1 MVEYVICRKLTE
13 NSTILYK
20 FVSEIKSGIMRKFL
34 IVTLLLLP
42 LCIMGREVR
51 SLDAG
56 WQFLLSDASIDEI
69 FQIDGWRN
77 VDVPHDWSI
86 EGEFDRSNPTGQG
99 GAYLP
104 AGIGWYRKKIKTD
117 IKADERLFLEFDG
130 VMACSS
136 VYINGKLAGY
146 RPNGYV
152 GFSYDITD
160 FVKPGTDAVVAVR
173 VDNSVQPAS
182 RWYTGSGINRHVR
195 QVRKDA
201 CHIPMDGVFASFDD
215 GKLNV
220 KATVSNRSDKSRKVK
235 LQFVL
240 KDADGKVVTRGNGAE
255 VQIAPGEQVELASSV
270 ALKSP
275 HLWSLDDPY
284 LYTLEVSLSD
294 GRKEIDSETVTTGL
308 RTICFDNEK
317 GFFLNG
323 QNIKMY
329 GVCLHSD
336 AGALGTVVPASVWE
350 YRLQQLRKLGVNAI
364 RMAHN
369 PADPTLYD
377 LCDRMGFL
385 VMAESF
391 DTWNT
396 PKNHA
401 EKGYN
406 FYFDEWWEQDTRA
419 MVEQS
424 RNHPSVVIYSV
435 GNEIRD
441 NLNVPDGFEKYRKQQ
456 DLVHSIDNTRPVT
469 MALFR
474 PNSSGVYRNGFAEMM
489 DVVGQNY
496 RVDELKAYHDAHPEK
511 AIIGTEN
518 THDVQSWLMLRDDP
532 SLCGQFLWAGIDYL
546 GEAAW
551 PQVMWSTSLL
561 DVTGGVK
568 PAGMQRASWWTAE
581 PMVAFARHADNNGAG
596 ALVSDWTPADMDTY
610 DQAVIEV
617 YSNCQEVDLWI
628 NGEPQGRRPMPD
640 NARPALYNVNFTPG
654 VINVRGYND
663 GIEAAKCYSVTVGDP
678 KNIVIEKIG
687 GRAGTG
693 FDDVEI
699 LSVFIADAEGNV
711 CPNNDCRIELKV
723 DGADLIAVD
732 NADVL
737 AHETTHKSAV
747 FNTYQGRMIAYIRR
761 TSDSGRVT
769 VTATDCSSAAA
780 LKGSVVF

>member
-1 MVEYVICRKLTE
+1 MHIWL
-13 NSTILYK
+13 
-20 FVSEIKSGIMRKFL
+20 
-34 IVTLLLLP
+34 
-42 LCIMGREVR
+42 
-51 SLDAG
+51 
-56 WQFLLSDASIDEI
+56 Q
-69 FQIDGWRN
+69 
-77 VDVPHDWSI
+77 
-86 EGEFDRSNPTGQG
+86 
-99 GAYLP
+99 
-104 AGIGWYRKKIKTD
+104 
-117 IKADERLFLEFDG
+117 LEFDG

-136 VYINGKLAGY
+136 VYVDGKLAGY

-152 GFSYDITD
+152 GFTYDITGL
-160 FVKPGTDAVVAVR
+160 VTPGKDAVVAVK

-195 QVRKDA
+195 LVKKNA
-201 CHIPMDGVFASFDD
+201 CHIPSHGVFILYQD
-215 GKLNV
+215 GKVNI
-220 KATVSNRSDKSRKVK
+220 KAAVSNASDKARSIK
-235 LQFVL
+235 LQYNL
-240 KDADGKVVTRGNGAE
+240 KDAKGKVVAKGTGSDTQIGA
-255 VQIAPGEQVELASSV
+255 GEQAELTGTIQV
-270 ALKSP
+270 NDP
-275 HLWSLDDPY
+275 QLWSPDNPY
-284 LYTLEVSLSD
+284 LYTVDVEVME
-294 GRKEIDSETVTTGL
+294 GRKQLDTETVTTGL
-308 RTICFDNEK
+308 RTIRFDNEK

-323 QNIKMY
+323 QNMKMY

-336 AGALGTVVPASVWE
+336 AGALGTAVPASVWE
-350 YRLQQLRKLGVNAI
+350 YRLQQLRKLGVNAV

-369 PADPTLYD
+369 PADPTLMD

-406 FYFDEWWEQDTRA
+406 LYFDEWWEADTRA
-419 MVEQS
+419 MVEQA
-424 RNHPSVVIYSV
+424 RNHPCVVIYSV

-441 NLNVPDGFEKYRKQQ
+441 NLNNEQGFDKYRKQQ
-456 DLVHSIDNTRPVT
+456 DLVHTIDPTRPVT

-496 RVDELKAYHDAHPEK
+496 RVDELKAYHEAHPEK

-532 SLCGQFLWAGIDYL
+532 SLSGQFLWAGIDYL

-568 PAGMQRASWWTAE
+568 PAGLQRGSWWMQE

-596 ALVSDWTPADMDTY
+596 ALVSDWTPADLDTY

-617 YSNCQEVDLWI
+617 YSNCQEVELFV
-628 NGEPQGRRPMPD
+628 NGESQGRKTMSD
-640 NARPALYNVNFTPG
+640 NARPTLYNVNFNPG
-654 VINVRGYND
+654 TIEVVGYNN
-663 GIEAAKCYSVTVGDP
+663 GTEASRCSSRTASELD
-678 KNIVIEKIG
+678 NIFIEKVG

-699 LSVFIADAEGNV
+699 LSVQIVDKDGII
-711 CPNNDCRIELKV
+711 CPNNDCKIELKV
-723 DGADLIAVD
+723 EGAELIAID

-737 AHETTHKSAV
+737 AHETCHKSAV
-747 FNTYQGRMIAYIRR
+747 FNTYQGSMTAYIRR
-761 TSDSGRVT
+761 TSTTGKVT

-780 LKGSVVF
+780 LKGTATF

>member
-1 MVEYVICRKLTE
+1 MRKL
-13 NSTILYK
+13 
-20 FVSEIKSGIMRKFL
+20 L

-42 LCIMGREVR
+42 LCIKGREVR

-56 WQFLLSDASIDEI
+56 WQFVLSDASIDEI
-69 FQIDGWRN
+69 SQIEGWRI

-104 AGIGWYRKKIKTD
+104 AGIGWYRKTIKTD

-130 VMACSS
+130 VMSCSS
-136 VYINGKLAGY
+136 VYVNGKLAGY

-160 FVKPGTDAVVAVR
+160 LVRPGTDAVVAVK

-182 RWYTGSGINRHVR
+182 RWYAGSGINRHVR
-195 QVRKDA
+195 LVHKNA

-215 GKLNV
+215 GKLSVN
-220 KATVSNRSDKSRKVK
+220 ATVSNTSGDSRKVK

-240 KDADGKVVTRGNGAE
+240 KDADGKVVVRGNGSD
-255 VQIAPGEQVELASSV
+255 VKIAPGEQTELTSNV
-270 ALKSP
+270 ALKLP
-275 HLWSLDDPY
+275 HLWSIDDPY
-284 LYTLEVSLSD
+284 LYTLGVSIID
-294 GRKEIDSETVTTGL
+294 GKKELDTESLTIGL
-308 RTICFDNEK
+308 RTIRFDNKE
-317 GFFLNG
+317 GFFLNDK
-323 QNIKMY
+323 NLKMF

-336 AGALGTVVPASVWE
+336 AGALGTAVPASVWE
-350 YRLQQLRKLGVNAI
+350 YRLSQLKKLGVNAI

-377 LCDRMGFL
+377 LCDRMGLL

-406 FYFDEWWEQDTRA
+406 LYFDEWWERDTRS
-419 MVEQS
+419 MVYVT

-441 NLNVPDGFEKYRKQQ
+441 NLNTPEGFEKYRKQQ
-456 DLVHSIDNTRPVT
+456 DLVHSIDPTRPVT

-474 PNSSGVYRNGFAEMM
+474 PNSSGVYKNGFAEMM

-496 RVDELKAYHDAHPEK
+496 RVDELKAYHEAHPEK

-518 THDVQSWLMLRDDP
+518 THDIQSWLMLRDDP

-561 DVTGGVK
+561 DVTGAVK
-568 PAGMQRASWWTAE
+568 PTGLQRASWWSNE

-596 ALVSDWTPADMDTY
+596 PLVSDWTPADMDTY

-617 YSNCQEVDLWI
+617 YSNCQEVELLI
-628 NGEPQGRRPMPD
+628 NGESQGRKAMDD
-640 NARPALYNVNFTPG
+640 NARPALFNVNFNPG
-654 VINVRGYND
+654 SIEVVGYND
-663 GIEAAKCYSVTVGDP
+663 DTEAARYKTTTTAEPDCIS
-678 KNIVIEKIG
+678 IEKAG

-699 LSVFIADAEGNV
+699 LSITVVDRDGNV
-711 CPNNDCRIELKV
+711 CPNNDCKIELNV
-723 DGADLIAVD
+723 EGAELIAVD

-737 AHETTHKSAV
+737 AHESSHKSAV
-747 FNTYQGRMIAYIRR
+747 FSTYQGRMVAYIRR
-761 TSDSGRVT
+761 ITDKGTVK

-780 LKGSVVF
+780 LKGSVEF

>member
-1 MVEYVICRKLTE
+1 
-13 NSTILYK
+13 
-20 FVSEIKSGIMRKFL
+20 MRKYIFL
-34 IVTLLLLP
+34 LSILISYAVVA
-42 LCIMGREVR
+42 RESR
-51 SLDAG
+51 SLDNG
-56 WQFLLSDASIDEI
+56 WEFVLSDATID
-69 FQIDGWRN
+69 QLAGVDGWRT

-86 EGEFDRSNPTGQG
+86 EGEFDRSNPSGQG

-104 AGIGWYRKKIKTD
+104 AGIGWYRKSIRAD
-117 IKADERLFLEFDG
+117 FGVDERLYLEFDG

-136 VYINGKLAGY
+136 VFVNGKLAGY

-152 GFSYDITD
+152 GFTYDITD
-160 FVKPGTDAVVAVR
+160 LVTPGKDAVIAVK

-195 QVRKDA
+195 LVSKNT
-201 CHIPMDGVFASFDD
+201 CHIPMNGAFVSFND
-215 GKLNV
+215 GKIDI
-220 KATVSNRSDKSRKVK
+220 KTTVANMAKTGTKVS
-235 LQFVL
+235 LQYIL
-240 KDADGKVVTRGNGAE
+240 KDADGKTAARGNSPASQIEAGSQTE
-255 VQIAPGEQVELASSV
+255 VSGSIDI
-270 ALKSP
+270 KNP
-275 HLWSLDDPY
+275 HLWSIDDPY
-284 LYTLEVSLSD
+284 LYTLEVSVME
-294 GRKEIDSETVTTGL
+294 GRKQLDTETVTTGL
-308 RTICFDNEK
+308 RTIRFDNEK

-323 QNIKMY
+323 QNMKMY

-336 AGALGTVVPASVWE
+336 AGALGTAVPASVWE
-350 YRLQQLRKLGVNAI
+350 YRLQQLRKLGVNAV

-369 PADPTLYD
+369 PADPTLME

-406 FYFDEWWEQDTRA
+406 LYFDEWWEADTRA
-419 MVEQS
+419 MVEQA

-441 NLNVPDGFEKYRKQQ
+441 NLNNEQGFDKYRKQQ
-456 DLVHSIDNTRPVT
+456 DLVHSLDNTRPVT

-474 PNSSGVYRNGFAEMM
+474 PNSSGVYKNGFAEMM

-532 SLCGQFLWAGIDYL
+532 SLSGQFLWAGIDYL

-568 PAGMQRASWWTAE
+568 PAGLQRASWWLSY
-581 PMVAFARHADNNGAG
+581 PFVAFARHADNNGAG
-596 ALVSDWTPADMDTY
+596 PLVTDWTPADMDTY

-617 YSNCQEVDLWI
+617 YSNCQEVELLLD
-628 NGEPQGRRPMPD
+628 GESLGRQSMPD
-640 NARPALYNVNFTPG
+640 NARPALFTVNYNPG
-654 VINVRGYND
+654 KLEIVGYND
-663 GIEAAKCYSVTVGDP
+663 GVEAARCSARTAGEPARLLITRDGGSTV
-678 KNIVIEKIG
+678 
-687 GRAGTG
+687 AGS
-693 FDDVEI
+693 DSVEI
-699 LSVFIADAEGNV
+699 LSIQIVDKDFVV
-711 CPNNDCRIELKV
+711 CPNSDRKLRLSITGAEL
-723 DGADLIAVD
+723 LAVD

-737 AHETTHKSAV
+737 VHDTTHKSME
-747 FNTYQGRMIAYIRR
+747 FSTYQGRMVMYIHR
-761 TSDSGRVT
+761 TPDQAKVSVT
-769 VTATDCSSAAA
+769 VTDKPWGGDLS
-780 LKGSVVF
+780 GSISY

>member
-1 MVEYVICRKLTE
+1 MKKVL
-13 NSTILYK
+13 L
-20 FVSEIKSGIMRKFL
+20 FL
-34 IVTLLLLP
+34 MLLP
-42 LCIMGREVR
+42 VGLMARENR
-51 SLDAG
+51 
-56 WQFLLSDASIDEI
+56 SIDKNWE
-69 FQIDGWRN
+69 FVLSEAAIDELAGVEGWRK

-104 AGIGWYRKKIKTD
+104 AGTGWYRKTIRAD
-117 IKADERLFLEFDG
+117 IGADERLQLEFDG

-136 VYINGKLAGY
+136 VYVDGKLAGY

-152 GFSYDITD
+152 GFTYDITGL
-160 FVKPGTDAVVAVR
+160 VTPGKDAVVAVK

-195 QVRKDA
+195 LVKKNA
-201 CHIPMDGVFASFDD
+201 CHIPSHGVFISYQD
-215 GKLNV
+215 GKVNI
-220 KATVSNRSDKSRKVK
+220 KAAVSNTSDKARSIK
-235 LQFVL
+235 LQYNL
-240 KDADGKVVTRGNGAE
+240 KDARGKVVAKGTGSDILIGA
-255 VQIAPGEQVELASSV
+255 GEQAELTGTIQV
-270 ALKSP
+270 NDP
-275 HLWSLDDPY
+275 QLWSPDNPY
-284 LYTLEVSLSD
+284 LYTVDVEVME
-294 GRKEIDSETVTTGL
+294 GRRQLDAETVTAGL
-308 RTICFDNEK
+308 RTIRFDNQK

-323 QNIKMY
+323 QNLKMY

-336 AGALGTVVPASVWE
+336 AGALGTAVPLSVWE

-369 PADPTLYD
+369 PADPAFME

-385 VMAESF
+385 FMTESF
-391 DTWNT
+391 DTWNS

-406 FYFDEWWEQDTRA
+406 LFFDEWWEADTRA
-419 MVEQS
+419 MVEQA
-424 RNHPSVVIYSV
+424 RNHPCVVIYSV

-441 NLNVPDGFEKYRKQQ
+441 NLNNEQGFEKYRRQQ
-456 DLVHSIDNTRPVT
+456 DLVHSIDPTRPVT

-496 RVDELKAYHDAHPEK
+496 RVDELKAYHEAHPEK

-568 PAGMQRASWWTAE
+568 PAGLQRASWWMNE
-581 PMVAFARHADNNGAG
+581 PMVAFARHTDNNGAG
-596 ALVSDWTPADMDTY
+596 SLISDWTPADLDTY

-617 YSNCQEVDLWI
+617 YSNCQEVELFV
-628 NGEPQGRRPMPD
+628 NGESQGRKTMPD
-640 NARPALYNVNFTPG
+640 NARPALFNINFNSG
-654 VINVRGYND
+654 KIEAVGYND
-663 GIEAAKCYSVTVGDP
+663 SKETARYTSVTADEP
-678 KNIVIEKIG
+678 ARINIEKAG

-699 LSVFIADAEGNV
+699 VSIQITDAQGNV
-711 CPNNDCRIELKV
+711 CPNNDCSIELKV
-723 DGADLIAVD
+723 EGAELIAVD

-737 AHETTHKSAV
+737 AHETSHKSPV

-761 TSDSGRVT
+761 TSASGKVT

-780 LKGSVVF
+780 LKESKTF

>member
-1 MVEYVICRKLTE
+1 MK
-13 NSTILYK
+13 
-20 FVSEIKSGIMRKFL
+20 KFL

-42 LCIMGREVR
+42 LRILGREVQ

-56 WQFLLSDASIDEI
+56 WQFVLSDASIDEI
-69 FQIDGWRN
+69 SQIEGWRI

-86 EGEFDRSNPTGQG
+86 EGEFGRSNPTGQG

-104 AGIGWYRKKIKTD
+104 AGIGWYRKTFKTD

-136 VYINGKLAGY
+136 VYVNGKLAGY

-160 FVKPGTDAVVAVR
+160 LVKPGTDAVVAVK

-182 RWYTGSGINRHVR
+182 RWYTGCGINRHVR
-195 QVRKDA
+195 LVRKNT
-201 CHIPMDGVFASFDD
+201 CHIPANGIFVSFDD
-215 GKLNV
+215 GKLSIRTAV
-220 KATVSNRSDKSRKVK
+220 KNASVSTRMAK
-235 LQFVL
+235 LQFEL
-240 KDADGKVVTRGNGAE
+240 KDAEGRVMLHGNGSD
-255 VQIAPGEQVELASSV
+255 VQIAPGEQIELTSIVPVMSQ
-270 ALKSP
+270 

-284 LYTLEVSLSD
+284 LYTLDVSLSD
-294 GRKEIDSETVTTGL
+294 DRKELDSETVTTGL
-308 RTICFDNEK
+308 RTIRFDNEK

-323 QNIKMY
+323 RNIKMY

-336 AGALGTVVPASVWE
+336 AGALGTAVPASVWE
-350 YRLQQLRKLGVNAI
+350 YRLQQLRELGVNAV

-369 PADPTLYD
+369 PADPVLLD
-377 LCDRMGFL
+377 MCDRMGFL
-385 VMAESF
+385 VMVESF

-406 FYFDEWWEQDTRA
+406 LYFDEWWEQDTRA
-419 MVEQS
+419 MVEAA

-441 NLNVPDGFEKYRKQQ
+441 NLNVPEGFDKYRKQQ

-496 RVDELKAYHDAHPEK
+496 RVDELKAYHEAHPEK

-518 THDVQSWLMLRDDP
+518 THDIQSWLMLRDDP

-551 PQVMWSTSLL
+551 PQVMWSSSLL
-561 DVTGGVK
+561 DVTGGIK
-568 PAGMQRASWWTAE
+568 PAGLQRASWWSRK

-596 ALVSDWTPADMDTY
+596 PLVSDWTPADMDTY

-617 YSNCQEVDLWI
+617 YSNCQEVELLV
-628 NGEPQGRRPMPD
+628 NGESQGRRVMDD
-640 NARPALYNVNFTPG
+640 NARPATFNVNFNPG
-654 VINVRGYND
+654 RIEILGYK
-663 GIEAAKCYSVTVGDP
+663 GGVEAAGCNAFTAGEPVG
-678 KNIVIEKIG
+678 IMIEPVG
-687 GRAGTG
+687 GHAGTG

-699 LSVFIADAEGNV
+699 LSVQIVDKEGNV
-711 CPNNDCRIELKV
+711 CPNNDCKIELNV
-723 DGADLIAVD
+723 DEAELIAVD

-737 AHETTHKSAV
+737 AHDVSHKSRV
-747 FNTYQGRMIAYIRR
+747 LSTYQGRMVAYIRR
-761 TSDSGRVT
+761 TSDKGEVT

-780 LKGSVVF
+780 LKGSVVL

>member
-1 MVEYVICRKLTE
+1 MRKL
-13 NSTILYK
+13 
-20 FVSEIKSGIMRKFL
+20 L
-34 IVTLLLLP
+34 IITLLLLP
-42 LCIMGREVR
+42 LCIVGREVR

-56 WQFLLSDASIDEI
+56 WEFVLNDASIEELPEI
-69 FQIDGWRN
+69 EGWRTL
-77 VDVPHDWSI
+77 DVPHDWSI

-104 AGIGWYRKKIKTD
+104 AGIGWYKKTIKTD
-117 IKADERLFLEFDG
+117 IKPDERLFLEFDG

-136 VYINGKLAGY
+136 VYVDGQLTGY

-152 GFSYDITD
+152 GFTYDITEL
-160 FVKPGTDAVVAVR
+160 VTPGKESTIAVR

-182 RWYTGSGINRHVR
+182 RWYTGCGINRHVR
-195 QVRKDA
+195 MVSKNA
-201 CHIPMDGVFASFDD
+201 CFFPTNGVFVSYQD
-215 GKLNV
+215 GKINI
-220 KATVSNRSDKSRKVK
+220 KANVSNASDKSHIIKF
-235 LQFVL
+235 QYSL
-240 KDADGKVVTRGNGAE
+240 KDNKGKVVAKGNSSDTRVGA
-255 VQIAPGEQVELASSV
+255 GEQAEANGSLEVKE
-270 ALKSP
+270 P
-275 HLWSLDDPY
+275 QLWSPENPY
-284 LYTLEVSLSD
+284 LYTVEVEVLE
-294 GRKEIDSETVTTGL
+294 GRKQLDMETVSTGL
-308 RTICFDNEK
+308 RTIRFDNEK

-336 AGALGTVVPASVWE
+336 AGALGTAVPASVWE
-350 YRLQQLRKLGVNAI
+350 YRLQQLRRLGVNAI

-369 PADPTLYD
+369 PADPALMD

-401 EKGYN
+401 ERGYN
-406 FYFDEWWEQDTRA
+406 LYFDEWWEQDTRA

-424 RNHPSVVIYSV
+424 RNHPCVVIYSV

-441 NLNVPDGFEKYRKQQ
+441 NLDSPEGFDKYRKQQ
-456 DLVHSIDNTRPVT
+456 DLVHSIDPTRPVT

-568 PAGMQRASWWTAE
+568 PAGLQRASWWASE

-596 ALVSDWTPADMDTY
+596 ALISDWTPADMDTY

-617 YSNCQEVDLWI
+617 YSNCKEVELLV
-628 NGEPQGRRPMPD
+628 NGDSQGRKSMPD
-640 NARPALYNVNFTPG
+640 NARPALYNVNFNPG
-654 VINVRGYND
+654 ILNVIGYND
-663 GIEAAKCYSVTVGDP
+663 GILPVHCSSVTVGDP
-678 KNIVIEKIG
+678 RKIGIEKIG

-699 LSVFIADAEGNV
+699 LSVFIADDEGNV
-711 CPNNDCRIELKV
+711 CPNNDCKIELKV
-723 DGADLIAVD
+723 EGAELIAVD

-737 AHETTHKSAV
+737 AHDTSHKNHV
-747 FNTYQGRMIAYIRR
+747 FSTYQGRMVAYIRR
-761 TSDSGRVT
+761 ISDKGTVK
-769 VTATDCSSAAA
+769 VTATDCSSATA
-780 LKGSVVF
+780 LKGSAFF

>member
-1 MVEYVICRKLTE
+1 
-13 NSTILYK
+13 
-20 FVSEIKSGIMRKFL
+20 MRKY
-34 IVTLLLLP
+34 I
-42 LCIMGREVR
+42 
-51 SLDAG
+51 
-56 WQFLLSDASIDEI
+56 FLLSILISYAVVARESRSHDNGWEFVLSDATID
-69 FQIDGWRN
+69 QLAGVDGWRT

-86 EGEFDRSNPTGQG
+86 EGEFDRSNPSGQG

-104 AGIGWYRKKIKTD
+104 AGIGWYRKSIRAD
-117 IKADERLFLEFDG
+117 FGVDERLYLEFDG

-136 VYINGKLAGY
+136 VFVNGKLAGY

-152 GFSYDITD
+152 GFTYDITD
-160 FVKPGTDAVVAVR
+160 LVTPGKDAVIAVK

-195 QVRKDA
+195 LVSKNA
-201 CHIPMDGVFASFDD
+201 CHIPMNGAF
-215 GKLNV
+215 
-220 KATVSNRSDKSRKVK
+220 VSYN
-235 LQFVL
+235 
-240 KDADGKVVTRGNGAE
+240 DGKVEIRTTVANTSKSSTKVSLRYILKDSDGKTVASGNSSA
-255 VQIAPGEQVELASSV
+255 VQIGAGLQTEISGSIDI
-270 ALKSP
+270 KNP
-275 HLWSLDDPY
+275 HLWSIDDPY
-284 LYTLEVSLSD
+284 LYTLEVSVME
-294 GRKEIDSETVTTGL
+294 GRKQLDTETVTTGL
-308 RTICFDNEK
+308 RTIRFDNEK

-323 QNIKMY
+323 QNMKMY

-336 AGALGTVVPASVWE
+336 AGALGTAVPALVWE
-350 YRLQQLRKLGVNAI
+350 YRLQQLRKLGVNAV

-369 PADPTLYD
+369 PADPTLMN

-406 FYFDEWWEQDTRA
+406 LYFDEWWKADIRA
-419 MVEQS
+419 MVEQA

-441 NLNVPDGFEKYRKQQ
+441 NLNNEQGFDKYRKQQ
-456 DLVHSIDNTRPVT
+456 DLVHSIDPTRPVT

-474 PNSSGVYRNGFAEMM
+474 PNSSGVYKNGFAEMM

-532 SLCGQFLWAGIDYL
+532 SLSGQFLWAGIDYL
-546 GEAAW
+546 GEATW
-551 PQVMWSTSLL
+551 PQVMWSTALL
-561 DVTGGVK
+561 DVTGGIK
-568 PAGMQRASWWTAE
+568 PTGLQRASWWTKD

-617 YSNCQEVDLWI
+617 YSNCQEVELFV
-628 NGEPQGRRPMPD
+628 NGESQGRKTMPE
-640 NARPALYNVNFTPG
+640 NARPALFNINFNSGRIEAVAYIDSREAARYISQTADEPAR
-654 VINVRGYND
+654 I
-663 GIEAAKCYSVTVGDP
+663 GIEKA
-678 KNIVIEKIG
+678 G

-699 LSVFIADAEGNV
+699 LSIQIVDAEDNV
-711 CPNNDCRIELKV
+711 CPNNDCRIELDV
-723 DGADLIAVD
+723 EGAQLIAVD

-737 AHETTHKSAV
+737 AHETSHKSAV
-747 FNTYQGRMIAYIRR
+747 FNTYQGRMTAYIRR
-761 TSDSGRVT
+761 TSATGKVT

-780 LKGSVVF
+780 LKGTATF

>member
-1 MVEYVICRKLTE
+1 MKKYI
-13 NSTILYK
+13 
-20 FVSEIKSGIMRKFL
+20 
-34 IVTLLLLP
+34 LLLSIL
-42 LCIMGREVR
+42 ISYAVMARETRNIDRDWEFV
-51 SLDAG
+51 
-56 WQFLLSDASIDEI
+56 LSDATIDQLADVE
-69 FQIDGWRN
+69 GWRT

-86 EGEFDRSNPTGQG
+86 EGEFERSNPSGQG

-104 AGIGWYRKKIKTD
+104 TGIGWYRKTIKAD
-117 IKADERLFLEFDG
+117 IGADERLFLEFDG

-136 VYINGKLAGY
+136 VYVDGQLAGY

-152 GFSYDITD
+152 GFTYDITD
-160 FVKPGTDAVVAVR
+160 LVTSVKEATIAVR

-195 QVRKDA
+195 LVSKNV
-201 CHIPMDGVFASFDD
+201 CHITANGAFASYND
-215 GKLNV
+215 GKIDIKTNISNTYN
-220 KATVSNRSDKSRKVK
+220 KDIKVS
-235 LQFVL
+235 LQYIL
-240 KDADGKVVTRGNGAE
+240 KGADGKAVTRGNSSE
-255 VQIAPGEQVELASSV
+255 VQIGAGLQTEISGSIDI
-270 ALKSP
+270 KNP
-275 HLWSLDDPY
+275 HLWSVDDPY
-284 LYTLEVSLSD
+284 LYTLEVSVMD
-294 GRKEIDSETVTTGL
+294 GRKELDKETVTTGL
-308 RTICFDNEK
+308 RTIRFDNEK

-336 AGALGTVVPASVWE
+336 AGALGTAVPASVWE
-350 YRLQQLRKLGVNAI
+350 YRLQQLRRLGVNAV

-369 PADPTLYD
+369 PADPTLME

-406 FYFDEWWEQDTRA
+406 LYFDDWWEADTRA
-419 MVEQS
+419 MVEQA

-441 NLNVPDGFEKYRKQQ
+441 NLNNEQGFDKYRKQQ
-456 DLVHSIDNTRPVT
+456 DLVHSLDNTRPVT

-474 PNSSGVYRNGFAEMM
+474 PNSSGVYRNGFAETM

-568 PAGMQRASWWTAE
+568 PAGLQRASWWTKE
-581 PMVAFARHADNNGAG
+581 PMVAFARHVDNNGAG

-617 YSNCQEVDLWI
+617 YSNCQEVDVWI
-628 NGEPQGRRPMPD
+628 NGEPQGRKPMPD
-640 NARPALYNVNFTPG
+640 NARPAVYNVNYNQG
-654 VINVRGYND
+654 IIDVRGYND
-663 GIEAAKCYSVTVGDP
+663 GVEAAKCFSVTVGDP
-678 KNIVIEKIG
+678 QKIMIEKIG
-687 GRAGTG
+687 GHAGTS

-699 LSVFIADAEGNV
+699 LSVSVADAEGNI

-723 DGADLIAVD
+723 EGAELIAVD

-737 AHETTHKSAV
+737 AHDTSHKSAV
-747 FNTYQGRMIAYIRR
+747 FNTYQGRMTAYIRR
-761 TSDSGRVT
+761 TQATGKVI

-780 LKGSVVF
+780 LKGSATF

>member
-1 MVEYVICRKLTE
+1 
-13 NSTILYK
+13 
-20 FVSEIKSGIMRKFL
+20 MRKILFALSLFL
-34 IVTLLLLP
+34 SLSVLA
-42 LCIMGREVR
+42 REMQ
-51 SLDAG
+51 SLDKG
-56 WQFLLSDASIDEI
+56 WQFVLNDASIDELP
-69 FQIDGWRN
+69 DVEGWRN

-86 EGEFDRSNPTGQG
+86 EDGFDRSNPTGQG

-104 AGIGWYRKKIKTD
+104 AGTGWYRKTIKAD
-117 IKADERLFLEFDG
+117 IGADERLFLEFDG

-136 VYINGKLAGY
+136 VYVDGKLAGY

-152 GFSYDITD
+152 GFTYDITD
-160 FVKPGTDAVVAVR
+160 LVTPGKDAVVAVK

-195 QVRKDA
+195 LVSKNS
-201 CHIPMDGVFASFDD
+201 CHIPTDGVFVSLLD
-215 GKLNV
+215 GKINI
-220 KATVSNRSDKSRKVK
+220 KTNVSNASAKARTIK
-235 LQFVL
+235 LQYSL
-240 KDADGKVVTRGNGAE
+240 KDAKGKVVAKGNSTEMQVEAGSQTE
-255 VQIAPGEQVELASSV
+255 LGGTVQIKEPQ
-270 ALKSP
+270 
-275 HLWSLDDPY
+275 LWSPDNPY
-284 LYTLEVSLSD
+284 LYTVDVELIE
-294 GRKEIDSETVTTGL
+294 GRKQLDAETVTIGL
-308 RTICFDNEK
+308 RTIRFDNKE
-317 GFFLNG
+317 GFFINDKNL
-323 QNIKMY
+323 KMY

-336 AGALGTVVPASVWE
+336 AGGLGTAVPASVWE
-350 YRLQQLRKLGVNAI
+350 YRLTQLKKLGVNAI

-406 FYFDEWWEQDTRA
+406 LYFDEWWERDTRA
-419 MVEQS
+419 MVEQA
-424 RNHPSVVIYSV
+424 RNHPCVVIYSV

-441 NLNVPDGFEKYRKQQ
+441 NLNNEQGFDKYRMQQ
-456 DLVHSIDNTRPVT
+456 DLIHELDPTRPVT

-474 PNSSGVYRNGFAEMM
+474 PNSSGVYKNGFAEMM

-496 RVDELKAYHDAHPEK
+496 RVDELKAYHEAHPEK

-518 THDVQSWLMLRDDP
+518 THDIQSWLMLRDDP

-546 GEAAW
+546 GEATW

-568 PAGMQRASWWTAE
+568 PAGMQRASWWTKE

-780 LKGSVVF
+780 LNGSISF

>member
-1 MVEYVICRKLTE
+1 MKKVL
-13 NSTILYK
+13 
-20 FVSEIKSGIMRKFL
+20 FA
-34 IVTLLLLP
+34 LLFIP
-42 LCIMGREVR
+42 LCAMARESQ
-51 SLDAG
+51 SLDKG
-56 WQFLLSDASIDEI
+56 WEFVLSEATIDELAGI
-69 FQIDGWRN
+69 EGWRT

-86 EGEFDRSNPTGQG
+86 EGEFDRSNPSGQG

-104 AGIGWYRKKIKTD
+104 AGIGWYRKTIKAD
-117 IKADERLFLEFDG
+117 IRADERLFLEFDG

-136 VYINGKLAGY
+136 VYVDGQLAGC

-152 GFSYDITD
+152 GFTYDITD
-160 FVKPGTDAVVAVR
+160 LVTPGKEATIAVR

-195 QVRKDA
+195 LVSKNV
-201 CHIPMDGVFASFDD
+201 CHITANGAFASYND
-215 GKLNV
+215 GKIDIKTNISNTYN
-220 KATVSNRSDKSRKVK
+220 KDIKVS
-235 LQFVL
+235 LQYIL
-240 KDADGKVVTRGNGAE
+240 KGADGKTVTRGNSSA
-255 VQIAPGEQVELASSV
+255 VQIGAGLQTEISGSIDI
-270 ALKSP
+270 KNP
-275 HLWSLDDPY
+275 HLWSIDDPY
-284 LYTLEVSLSD
+284 LYTLEVSVMD
-294 GRKEIDSETVTTGL
+294 GRKELDKETVTTGL
-308 RTICFDNEK
+308 RTIRYDNEK

-336 AGALGTVVPASVWE
+336 AGALGTAVPGSVWE

-369 PADPTLYD
+369 PADPAFMD

-385 VMAESF
+385 FMAESF
-391 DTWNT
+391 DTWNS

-406 FYFDEWWEQDTRA
+406 LYFDEWWERDTRA
-419 MVEQS
+419 MVEQA
-424 RNHPSVVIYSV
+424 RNHPSVVIYSI

-441 NLNVPDGFEKYRKQQ
+441 NLNNEQGFDKYRKQQ
-456 DLVHSIDNTRPVT
+456 DLVHSLDNTRPVT

-474 PNSSGVYRNGFAEMM
+474 PNSSGVYKNGFAEMM

-496 RVDELKAYHDAHPEK
+496 RVDELKAYHETHPEK

-551 PQVMWSTSLL
+551 PQVMWSTALL
-561 DVTGGVK
+561 DVTGAVK
-568 PAGMQRASWWTAE
+568 PTGLQRGSWWMKE

-596 ALVSDWTPADMDTY
+596 ALISDWTPADMDTY
-610 DQAVIEV
+610 DQAAIEV
-617 YSNCQEVDLWI
+617 YSNCQEVELFV
-628 NGEPQGRRPMPD
+628 NGESQGRKAMPD
-640 NARPALYNVNFTPG
+640 NARPALFNINFNPG
-654 VINVRGYND
+654 RIEAVGYND
-663 GIEAAKCYSVTVGDP
+663 GTEMARYTSVTADEP
-678 KNIVIEKIG
+678 TRINIEPAG

-699 LSVFIADAEGNV
+699 LSVQITDSNGTI
-711 CPNNDCRIELKV
+711 CPNSDCSIELKV
-723 DGADLIAVD
+723 ESAELIGVD

-737 AHETTHKSAV
+737 AHETSHKSAV
-747 FNTYQGRMIAYIRR
+747 FSTYQGRMTAYIRR
-761 TSDSGRVT
+761 TSATGKVT

-780 LKGSVVF
+780 LKGSITF

>member
-1 MVEYVICRKLTE
+1 MRKL
-13 NSTILYK
+13 
-20 FVSEIKSGIMRKFL
+20 L

-42 LCIMGREVR
+42 LCIKGREVR

-56 WQFLLSDASIDEI
+56 WQFVLSDASIDEI
-69 FQIDGWRN
+69 SQIEGWRI

-86 EGEFDRSNPTGQG
+86 EGEFNRSNPTGQG

-104 AGIGWYRKKIKTD
+104 AGIGWYRKTIKTD

-136 VYINGKLAGY
+136 VYVNGKLAGY

-160 FVKPGTDAVVAVR
+160 LVRPGTDAVVAVK

-182 RWYTGSGINRHVR
+182 RWYAGSGINRHVR
-195 QVRKDA
+195 LVHKNA

-215 GKLNV
+215 GKLSVN
-220 KATVSNRSDKSRKVK
+220 ATVSNTSVDSCKVK

-240 KDADGKVVTRGNGAE
+240 KDADGKVVVRGNGSD
-255 VQIAPGEQVELASSV
+255 VKIAPGEQTELTSNV
-270 ALKSP
+270 ALKLP
-275 HLWSLDDPY
+275 HLWSTDDPY
-284 LYTLEVSLSD
+284 LYTLGVSIID
-294 GRKEIDSETVTTGL
+294 GKKELDTESLTIGL
-308 RTICFDNEK
+308 RTIRFDNKE
-317 GFFLNG
+317 GFFLNDK
-323 QNIKMY
+323 NLKMF

-336 AGALGTVVPASVWE
+336 AGALGTAVPASVWE
-350 YRLQQLRKLGVNAI
+350 YRLSQLKKLGVNAI

-377 LCDRMGFL
+377 LCDKMGFL

-406 FYFDEWWEQDTRA
+406 LYFDEWWERDTRS
-419 MVEQS
+419 MVNVA

-441 NLNVPDGFEKYRKQQ
+441 NLNTPEGFDKYRRQQ
-456 DLVHSIDNTRPVT
+456 DLVHSLDNTRPVT

-474 PNSSGVYRNGFAEMM
+474 PNSSGVYKNGFAEMM

-496 RVDELKAYHDAHPEK
+496 RVDELKAYHEAHPEK

-518 THDVQSWLMLRDDP
+518 THDIQSWLMLRDDP
-532 SLCGQFLWAGIDYL
+532 SLCGQFLWAGLDYL

-568 PAGMQRASWWTAE
+568 PAGLQRASWWSNE

-596 ALVSDWTPADMDTY
+596 PLVSDWTPADMDTY

-617 YSNCQEVDLWI
+617 YSNCQEVELLV
-628 NGEPQGRRPMPD
+628 NGESQGRKAMDD
-640 NARPALYNVNFTPG
+640 NARPALFNVNFNPG
-654 VINVRGYND
+654 SIEVVGYND
-663 GIEAAKCYSVTVGDP
+663 DTEAARYKITTTAEPDHIS
-678 KNIVIEKIG
+678 IEKAG

-699 LSVFIADAEGNV
+699 LSITVVDRDGNV
-711 CPNNDCRIELKV
+711 CPNNDCKIELKV
-723 DGADLIAVD
+723 EGAELIAVD

-737 AHETTHKSAV
+737 AHDTSHKSRV
-747 FNTYQGRMIAYIRR
+747 FSTYQGRMVAYIRR
-761 TSDSGRVT
+761 ITDKGTVKVNAISSDN
-769 VTATDCSSAAA
+769 A
-780 LKGSVVF
+780 LKGNAEFK

>member
-1 MVEYVICRKLTE
+1 MKKVL
-13 NSTILYK
+13 
-20 FVSEIKSGIMRKFL
+20 FA
-34 IVTLLLLP
+34 LLFIP
-42 LCIMGREVR
+42 LCAMARESQ
-51 SLDAG
+51 SLDKG
-56 WQFLLSDASIDEI
+56 WEFVLSEATIDELAGI
-69 FQIDGWRN
+69 EGWRT

-86 EGEFDRSNPTGQG
+86 EGEFDRSNSTGQG

-104 AGIGWYRKKIKTD
+104 AGIGWYRKTIKAD
-117 IKADERLFLEFDG
+117 IRADERLFLEFDG

-136 VYINGKLAGY
+136 VYVDGKLAGY

-152 GFSYDITD
+152 GFTYDITD
-160 FVKPGTDAVVAVR
+160 LVTHGKDAVIAVK

-195 QVRKDA
+195 LVSKNT
-201 CHIPMDGVFASFDD
+201 CHIPMNGAFVSFND
-215 GKLNV
+215 GKIDI
-220 KATVSNRSDKSRKVK
+220 KTTVANMAKTGTKVS
-235 LQFVL
+235 LQYIL
-240 KDADGKVVTRGNGAE
+240 KDADGKTAARGNSPASQIGAGLQTE
-255 VQIAPGEQVELASSV
+255 ISGSIDI
-270 ALKSP
+270 KNP
-275 HLWSLDDPY
+275 HLWSIDDPY
-284 LYTLEVSLSD
+284 LYTLEVSVMD
-294 GRKEIDSETVTTGL
+294 GRKELDKETVTTGL
-308 RTICFDNEK
+308 RTIRFDNEK
-317 GFFLNG
+317 GLFLNG

-336 AGALGTVVPASVWE
+336 AGALGTAVPASVWE
-350 YRLQQLRKLGVNAI
+350 YRLQQLRKHGVNAI

-369 PADPTLYD
+369 PADPAFMD

-385 VMAESF
+385 FMAESF
-391 DTWNT
+391 DTWNS

-406 FYFDEWWEQDTRA
+406 LYFDEWWERDTRA
-419 MVEQS
+419 MVEQA
-424 RNHPSVVIYSV
+424 RNHPCVVIYSI

-441 NLNVPDGFEKYRKQQ
+441 NLNNEQGFDKYRKQQ
-456 DLVHSIDNTRPVT
+456 DLVHSLDNTRPVT

-496 RVDELKAYHDAHPEK
+496 RVDELKAYHETHPEK

-551 PQVMWSTSLL
+551 PQVMWSTALL
-561 DVTGGVK
+561 DVTGAVK
-568 PAGMQRASWWTAE
+568 PTGLQRGSWWMKE

-596 ALVSDWTPADMDTY
+596 ALISDWTPADMDTY
-610 DQAVIEV
+610 DQAAIEV
-617 YSNCQEVDLWI
+617 YSNCQEVELFV
-628 NGEPQGRRPMPD
+628 NGESQGRKAMPD
-640 NARPALYNVNFTPG
+640 NARPALFNINFNPG
-654 VINVRGYND
+654 RIEAVGYND
-663 GIEAAKCYSVTVGDP
+663 GTEMARYTSVTADEP
-678 KNIVIEKIG
+678 TRINIEPAG

-699 LSVFIADAEGNV
+699 LSVQITDSNGTI
-711 CPNNDCRIELKV
+711 CPNSDCSIELKV
-723 DGADLIAVD
+723 EGAELIGVD

-737 AHETTHKSAV
+737 AHETSHKSAV
-747 FNTYQGRMIAYIRR
+747 FSTYQGRMTAYIRR
-761 TSDSGRVT
+761 TSTSGKVT

-780 LKGSVVF
+780 LKGSITF

>member
-1 MVEYVICRKLTE
+1 
-13 NSTILYK
+13 
-20 FVSEIKSGIMRKFL
+20 MRKSIIILSL
-34 IVTLLLLP
+34 IQILSSA
-42 LCIMGREVR
+42 MARESR
-51 SLDAG
+51 SIDAG
-56 WQFLLSDASIDEI
+56 WEFVLSEATIDELADI
-69 FQIDGWRN
+69 SGWRT

-104 AGIGWYRKKIKTD
+104 AGIGWYRKTIKAD
-117 IKADERLFLEFDG
+117 IGADERLFLEFDG

-136 VYINGKLAGY
+136 VYVDGKLAGY

-152 GFSYDITD
+152 GFTYDITD
-160 FVKPGTDAVVAVR
+160 LVTPGKDAVIAVK

-195 QVRKDA
+195 LVSKNM
-201 CHIPMDGVFASFDD
+201 CYIPANGVFFSYQD
-215 GKLNV
+215 GKVNI
-220 KATVSNRSDKSRKVK
+220 KTTVSNKTGKARNIK
-235 LQFVL
+235 LLYNL
-240 KDADGKVVTRGNGAE
+240 KDAKGKVVAKGNGSDT
-255 VQIAPGEQVELASSV
+255 QIGAGEQAELSGTIEV
-270 ALKSP
+270 RDPQMWSP
-275 HLWSLDDPY
+275 DNPY
-284 LYTLEVSLSD
+284 LYTIDVEVLE
-294 GRKEIDSETVTTGL
+294 GRKQLDTETITTGL
-308 RTICFDNEK
+308 RTIRFDNEK

-336 AGALGTVVPASVWE
+336 AGALGTAVPASVWE
-350 YRLQQLRKLGVNAI
+350 YRLQQLKRLGVNAI

-369 PADPTLYD
+369 PADPAFMD

-385 VMAESF
+385 FMAESF
-391 DTWNT
+391 DTWNS

-406 FYFDEWWEQDTRA
+406 LYFDEWWEADTRS
-419 MVEQS
+419 MVEQA
-424 RNHPSVVIYSV
+424 RNHPCVVIYSI

-441 NLNVPDGFEKYRKQQ
+441 NLNNEQGFDKYRMQQ

-496 RVDELKAYHDAHPEK
+496 RVDELKAYHEAHPEK

-551 PQVMWSTSLL
+551 PQVMWSTALL
-561 DVTGGVK
+561 DVTGCVK
-568 PAGMQRASWWTAE
+568 PTGLQRASWWASE
-581 PMVAFARHADNNGAG
+581 PMVALARHADNNGAG
-596 ALVSDWTPADMDTY
+596 PLISDWTPADMDTY

-617 YSNCQEVDLWI
+617 YSNCQEVELFV
-628 NGEPQGRRPMPD
+628 NGESQGRMAMPD
-640 NARPALYNVNFTPG
+640 NARPAMFNINFNPG
-654 VINVRGYND
+654 KIEAVGYND
-663 GIEAAKCYSVTVGDP
+663 GTEKARYTSITADEPVRINIEPA
-678 KNIVIEKIG
+678 G

-699 LSVFIADAEGNV
+699 LSVQITDKNGTV
-711 CPNNDCRIELKV
+711 CPNNDCAIELKV
-723 DGADLIAVD
+723 EGAQLLAVD

-737 AHETTHKSAV
+737 AHNTSHKSAV
-747 FNTYQGRMIAYIRR
+747 FNTYQGRMIAYFRR
-761 TSDSGRVT
+761 TSATGKVT

-780 LKGSVVF
+780 LKGSKTF

>member
-1 MVEYVICRKLTE
+1 MRKLLFAL
-13 NSTILYK
+13 TIL
-20 FVSEIKSGIMRKFL
+20 MP
-34 IVTLLLLP
+34 LLA
-42 LCIMGREVR
+42 GARDVK
-51 SLDAG
+51 SLDNG
-56 WQFLLSDASIDEI
+56 WQFLLGDVSLEELDGST
-69 FQIDGWRN
+69 GWRQVN
-77 VDVPHDWSI
+77 VPHDWSI

-104 AGIGWYRKKIKTD
+104 AGIGWYRKTIKTD
-117 IKADERLFLEFDG
+117 INPDERLFLEFDG
-130 VMACSS
+130 VMACSR
-136 VYINGKLAGY
+136 VYVDGKLAGY

-152 GFSYDITD
+152 GFTYDITD
-160 FVKPGTDAVVAVR
+160 LVTPGKDAVVSVR

-195 QVRKDA
+195 LVRKNA
-201 CHIPMDGVFASFDD
+201 CHIPKDGVFVSFDD
-215 GKLNV
+215 GKLNI
-220 KATVSNRSDKSRKVK
+220 KATISNSSDKSRKVR
-235 LQFVL
+235 LQFLL
-240 KDADGKVVTRGNGAE
+240 KDAVGKVVTRGNGSD
-255 VQIAPGEQVELASSV
+255 VQIAPGEQTELTLNA
-270 ALKSP
+270 AAKSP

-284 LYTLEVSLSD
+284 LYTLDVSLSD
-294 GRKEIDSETVTTGL
+294 GRNEIDSYTVTTGL
-308 RTICFDNEK
+308 RTIRFDNEK

-336 AGALGTVVPASVWE
+336 AGALGTAVPASVWE
-350 YRLQQLRKLGVNAI
+350 YRLEQLRGLGVNAI

-369 PADPTLYD
+369 PADPVLME

-385 VMAESF
+385 FMAESF
-391 DTWNT
+391 DTWNA

-406 FYFDEWWEQDTRA
+406 LYFDEWWETDTRA
-419 MVEQS
+419 MVEQA
-424 RNHPSVVIYSV
+424 RNHPCVVIYSV

-441 NLNVPDGFEKYRKQQ
+441 NLNNPDGFEKYRKQQ
-456 DLVHSIDNTRPVT
+456 DLIHSLDNTRPVT

-474 PNSSGVYRNGFAEMM
+474 PNSSGVYKNGFAEMM

-568 PAGMQRASWWTAE
+568 PAGLQRASWWLNS
-581 PMVAFARHADNNGAG
+581 PYVAFARHADNNGAG
-596 ALVSDWTPADMDTY
+596 PLISDWTPADMDTY

-617 YSNCQEVDLWI
+617 YSNCQEVELLL
-628 NGEPQGRRPMPD
+628 NGESLGRQPMPD
-640 NARPALYNVNFTPG
+640 NARPALFTVNFNPG
-654 VINVRGYND
+654 KLEIVGYNN
-663 GIEAAKCYSVTVGDP
+663 GAEATRCFAMTACEPVS
-678 KNIVIEKIG
+678 IHMERIG
-687 GRAGTG
+687 GNAGSG

-699 LSVFIADAEGNV
+699 LSLFLADSEGNV
-711 CPNNDCRIELKV
+711 CPNNDCRIELSV
-723 DGADLIAVD
+723 TGAELIAVD

-737 AHETTHKSAV
+737 AHDTSHKSSV
-747 FNTYQGRMIAYIRR
+747 FSTYQGRMVVYIRR
-761 TSDSGRVT
+761 ISDSYS
-769 VTATDCSSAAA
+769 VTATDIPWGGTLSGLFMCP
-780 LKGSVVF
+780 

>member
-1 MVEYVICRKLTE
+1 MRKLLFAL
-13 NSTILYK
+13 TIL
-20 FVSEIKSGIMRKFL
+20 MP
-34 IVTLLLLP
+34 LLA
-42 LCIMGREVR
+42 GARDVQ
-51 SLDAG
+51 SLDNG
-56 WQFLLSDASIDEI
+56 WQFLLGDVPLEELDGST
-69 FQIDGWRN
+69 GWRQVN
-77 VDVPHDWSI
+77 VPHDWSI

-104 AGIGWYRKKIKTD
+104 AGIGWYRKNIKTD
-117 IKADERLFLEFDG
+117 INPDERLFLEFDG

-136 VYINGKLAGY
+136 VYVDGKLAGY

-152 GFSYDITD
+152 GFTYDITD
-160 FVKPGTDAVVAVR
+160 LVTPGKDAVVSVR

-195 QVRKDA
+195 LVRKNA
-201 CHIPMDGVFASFDD
+201 CHIPKDGVFVSFDD
-215 GKLNV
+215 DKLNV
-220 KATVSNRSDKSRKVK
+220 KATISNSSDKSRKVG
-235 LQFVL
+235 LQFLL
-240 KDADGKVVTRGNGAE
+240 KDAGGKVVTRGNGSD
-255 VQIAPGEQVELASSV
+255 VQIAPGEQTELTLNAAV
-270 ALKSP
+270 KSP

-284 LYTLEVSLSD
+284 LYTLDVSLSD
-294 GRKEIDSETVTTGL
+294 GRNEIDSYTVTTGL
-308 RTICFDNEK
+308 RTIRFDNER

-336 AGALGTVVPASVWE
+336 AGALGTAVPASVWE
-350 YRLQQLRKLGVNAI
+350 YRLEQLRGLGVNAI

-369 PADPTLYD
+369 PADPVLME

-385 VMAESF
+385 FMAESF

-406 FYFDEWWEQDTRA
+406 LYFDEWWETDTRA
-419 MVEQS
+419 MVEQA
-424 RNHPSVVIYSV
+424 RNHPCVVIYSV

-441 NLNVPDGFEKYRKQQ
+441 NLNNPEGFEKYRKQQ
-456 DLVHSIDNTRPVT
+456 DLIHSLDNTRPVT

-474 PNSSGVYRNGFAEMM
+474 PNSSGVYKNGFAEMM

-496 RVDELKAYHDAHPEK
+496 RVDELKTYHDAHPEK

-568 PAGMQRASWWTAE
+568 PAGLQRASWWLNS
-581 PMVAFARHADNNGAG
+581 PYVAFARHADNNGAG
-596 ALVSDWTPADMDTY
+596 PLISDWTPADMDTY

-617 YSNCQEVDLWI
+617 YSNCQEVELLL
-628 NGEPQGRRPMPD
+628 NGESLGRQPMPD
-640 NARPALYNVNFTPG
+640 NARPALFTVNFNPG
-654 VINVRGYND
+654 KLEIVGYNND
-663 GIEAAKCYSVTVGDP
+663 VEATRCFARTAGEPVR
-678 KNIVIEKIG
+678 IHMERIG
-687 GRAGTG
+687 GNAGSG

-699 LSVFIADAEGNV
+699 LSLFIADSEGNV
-711 CPNNDCRIELKV
+711 CPNNDCRIELSV
-723 DGADLIAVD
+723 TGAELIAVD

-737 AHETTHKSAV
+737 AHETSHKSSV
-747 FNTYQGRMIAYIRR
+747 FSTYQGRMVAYIRR
-761 TSDSGRVT
+761 IADTVT
-769 VTATDCSSAAA
+769 VTASGDTLSGKAS
-780 LKGSVVF
+780 F

>member
-1 MVEYVICRKLTE
+1 MKKVLLFLMLLPVGLMARETRSIDK
-13 NSTILYK
+13 NWK
-20 FVSEIKSGIMRKFL
+20 FV
-34 IVTLLLLP
+34 
-42 LCIMGREVR
+42 
-51 SLDAG
+51 
-56 WQFLLSDASIDEI
+56 LSDATIDQLAGVE
-69 FQIDGWRN
+69 GWRT

-86 EGEFDRSNPTGQG
+86 EGEFDRSNPSGQG

-104 AGIGWYRKKIKTD
+104 TGIGWYRKTIKAD
-117 IKADERLFLEFDG
+117 IGADERLFLEFDG

-136 VYINGKLAGY
+136 VYVDGKLAGY

-152 GFSYDITD
+152 GFTYDITD
-160 FVKPGTDAVVAVR
+160 LVTPGMDAVIAVK

-195 QVRKDA
+195 LVSKSS
-201 CHIPMDGVFASFDD
+201 CHIPMNGAF
-215 GKLNV
+215 
-220 KATVSNRSDKSRKVK
+220 VSYN
-235 LQFVL
+235 
-240 KDADGKVVTRGNGAE
+240 DGKVEIRTTVANTSKSSTKVSLRYILKDSDGKTVASGNSSAVHIEAGSQTE
-255 VQIAPGEQVELASSV
+255 VSGSIDI
-270 ALKSP
+270 KNP
-275 HLWSLDDPY
+275 HLWSIDDPY
-284 LYTLEVSLSD
+284 LYTLEVSVMD
-294 GRKEIDSETVTTGL
+294 GRKELDAETVTTGL
-308 RTICFDNEK
+308 RTIRFDNEK

-336 AGALGTVVPASVWE
+336 AGAMGTAVPASVWE
-350 YRLQQLRKLGVNAI
+350 YRLQQLRKLGVNAV

-369 PADPTLYD
+369 PADPTLMD

-406 FYFDEWWEQDTRA
+406 LYFDEWWEADTRA
-419 MVEQS
+419 MVEQT

-441 NLNVPDGFEKYRKQQ
+441 NLNNEQGFDKYRKQQ
-456 DLVHSIDNTRPVT
+456 DLVHTIDPTRPVT

-532 SLCGQFLWAGIDYL
+532 SLSGQFLWAGIDYL

-551 PQVMWSTSLL
+551 PQVMWSTALL
-561 DVTGGVK
+561 DVTGGIK
-568 PAGMQRASWWTAE
+568 PTGLQRASWWTKE
-581 PMVAFARHADNNGAG
+581 PMVAFARHVDNNGAG

-617 YSNCQEVDLWI
+617 YSNCREVELFV
-628 NGEPQGRRPMPD
+628 NGESQGRKTMSD
-640 NARPALYNVNFTPG
+640 NARPTLFNINFNSG
-654 VINVRGYND
+654 R
-663 GIEAAKCYSVTVGDP
+663 IEAVGYIDGREAARYTSVTADEP
-678 KNIVIEKIG
+678 ALINIEKAG
-687 GRAGTG
+687 GRTGTG

-699 LSVFIADAEGNV
+699 VSIQIVDAQGNV
-711 CPNNDCRIELKV
+711 CPNNDCRIELNV
-723 DGADLIAVD
+723 EGAELIAVD

-737 AHETTHKSAV
+737 AHETSHKSAV
-747 FNTYQGRMIAYIRR
+747 FNTYQGSMTAYIRR
-761 TSDSGRVT
+761 TSTTGKVT

-780 LKGSVVF
+780 LKGTATF

>member
-1 MVEYVICRKLTE
+1 MRKL
-13 NSTILYK
+13 
-20 FVSEIKSGIMRKFL
+20 L

-42 LCIMGREVR
+42 LCIKGREVR

-56 WQFLLSDASIDEI
+56 WQFVLSDASIDEI
-69 FQIDGWRN
+69 SQIEGWRI

-104 AGIGWYRKKIKTD
+104 AGIGWYRKTIKTD

-136 VYINGKLAGY
+136 VYVNGKLAGY

-160 FVKPGTDAVVAVR
+160 LVRPGTDAVVAVK

-182 RWYTGSGINRHVR
+182 RWYAGSGINRHVR
-195 QVRKDA
+195 LVHKNA
-201 CHIPMDGVFASFDD
+201 CHIPMDGVLASFDD
-215 GKLNV
+215 GKLSVN
-220 KATVSNRSDKSRKVK
+220 ATVSNTSGDSRKVK

-240 KDADGKVVTRGNGAE
+240 KDADGKVVVRGNGSD
-255 VQIAPGEQVELASSV
+255 VKIAPGEQTELTSNV
-270 ALKSP
+270 ALKLP
-275 HLWSLDDPY
+275 HLWSTDDPY
-284 LYTLEVSLSD
+284 LYTLGVSIID
-294 GRKEIDSETVTTGL
+294 GKKELDTESLTIGL
-308 RTICFDNEK
+308 RTIRVDNKE
-317 GFFLNG
+317 GFFLNDK
-323 QNIKMY
+323 NLKMY

-336 AGALGTVVPASVWE
+336 AGGLGTAVPASVWE
-350 YRLQQLRKLGVNAI
+350 YRLSQLKKLGVNAI

-377 LCDRMGFL
+377 LCDKMGFL

-406 FYFDEWWEQDTRA
+406 LYFDEWWERDTRS
-419 MVEQS
+419 MVNVA

-441 NLNVPDGFEKYRKQQ
+441 NLNTPEGFDKYRRQQ
-456 DLVHSIDNTRPVT
+456 DLVHSLDNTRPVT

-474 PNSSGVYRNGFAEMM
+474 PNSSGVYKNGFAEMM

-496 RVDELKAYHDAHPEK
+496 RVDELKAYHEAHPEK

-518 THDVQSWLMLRDDP
+518 THDIQSWLMLRDDP

-568 PAGMQRASWWTAE
+568 PAGLQRASWWSNE

-596 ALVSDWTPADMDTY
+596 PLVSDWTPADMDTY

-617 YSNCQEVDLWI
+617 YSNCQEVELLV
-628 NGEPQGRRPMPD
+628 NGESQGRKAMDD
-640 NARPALYNVNFTPG
+640 NARPALFNVNFNPG
-654 VINVRGYND
+654 SIEVVGYND
-663 GIEAAKCYSVTVGDP
+663 DTEAARYKITTTAEPDHIS
-678 KNIVIEKIG
+678 IEKAG
-687 GRAGTG
+687 GRAGTS

-699 LSVFIADAEGNV
+699 LSITVVDRDGNV
-711 CPNNDCRIELKV
+711 CPNNECKIELNV
-723 DGADLIAVD
+723 EGAELIAVD
-732 NADVL
+732 NADAL
-737 AHETTHKSAV
+737 AHDTSHKSRV
-747 FNTYQGRMIAYIRR
+747 FSTYQGRMIAYIRR
-761 TSDSGRVT
+761 LSDKGMVK

-780 LKGSVVF
+780 LKGSITF

>member
-1 MVEYVICRKLTE
+1 
-13 NSTILYK
+13 
-20 FVSEIKSGIMRKFL
+20 MRKYIFL
-34 IVTLLLLP
+34 LSILISYAVVA
-42 LCIMGREVR
+42 RESR
-51 SLDAG
+51 SLDNG
-56 WQFLLSDASIDEI
+56 WEFVLSDATID
-69 FQIDGWRN
+69 QLAGVDGWRT

-86 EGEFDRSNPTGQG
+86 EGKFDRSNPSGQG

-104 AGIGWYRKKIKTD
+104 AGIGWYRKSIRAD
-117 IKADERLFLEFDG
+117 FGVDERLFLEFDG

-136 VYINGKLAGY
+136 VFVNGKLAGY

-152 GFSYDITD
+152 GFTYDITD
-160 FVKPGTDAVVAVR
+160 LVTPGKDAVIAVK

-195 QVRKDA
+195 LVSKNT
-201 CHIPMDGVFASFDD
+201 CHIPMNGAFVSFND
-215 GKLNV
+215 GKIDI
-220 KATVSNRSDKSRKVK
+220 KTTVANMAKTGTKVS
-235 LQFVL
+235 LQYIL
-240 KDADGKVVTRGNGAE
+240 KDADGKTAARGNSPASQIEAGSQTE
-255 VQIAPGEQVELASSV
+255 VSGSIDINN
-270 ALKSP
+270 P
-275 HLWSLDDPY
+275 HLWSIEDPY
-284 LYTLEVSLSD
+284 LYTLEVSVME
-294 GRKEIDSETVTTGL
+294 GRKQLDTETVTTGL
-308 RTICFDNEK
+308 RTIRFDNEK

-323 QNIKMY
+323 QNMKMY

-336 AGALGTVVPASVWE
+336 AGALGTAVPASVWE
-350 YRLQQLRKLGVNAI
+350 YRLQQLRKLGVNAV

-369 PADPTLYD
+369 PADPTLME

-406 FYFDEWWEQDTRA
+406 LFFDEWWEADTRS
-419 MVEQS
+419 MVEQA

-441 NLNVPDGFEKYRKQQ
+441 NLNNPEGFEKYRKQQ
-456 DLVHSIDNTRPVT
+456 DLIHSLDNTRPVT

-568 PAGMQRASWWTAE
+568 PAGMQRASWWLSY
-581 PMVAFARHADNNGAG
+581 PFVAFARHADNNGAG
-596 ALVSDWTPADMDTY
+596 PLVTDWTPADMDTY

-617 YSNCQEVDLWI
+617 YSNCQEVELLLD
-628 NGEPQGRRPMPD
+628 GESLGRQSMPD
-640 NARPALYNVNFTPG
+640 NARPALFTVNYNPG
-654 VINVRGYND
+654 KLEIVGYND
-663 GIEAAKCYSVTVGDP
+663 GVEAARCSARTAGEPARLLITRDGGSTV
-678 KNIVIEKIG
+678 
-687 GRAGTG
+687 AGS
-693 FDDVEI
+693 DSVEI
-699 LSVFIADAEGNV
+699 LSIQIVDKDFVV
-711 CPNNDCRIELKV
+711 CPNSDRKLRLSITGAEL
-723 DGADLIAVD
+723 LAVD

-737 AHETTHKSAV
+737 VHDTTHKSME
-747 FNTYQGRMIAYIRR
+747 FSTYQGRMVMYIRR
-761 TSDSGRVT
+761 TPDQAKVSVT
-769 VTATDCSSAAA
+769 VTDKPWGGDLS
-780 LKGSVVF
+780 GSISY

>member
-1 MVEYVICRKLTE
+1 
-13 NSTILYK
+13 
-20 FVSEIKSGIMRKFL
+20 MRKFL

-42 LCIMGREVR
+42 MCIMGRDIR

-56 WQFLLSDASIDEI
+56 WQFVLSDASIDEI
-69 FQIDGWRN
+69 SHIDGWRQVN
-77 VDVPHDWSI
+77 VPHDWSI

-104 AGIGWYRKKIKTD
+104 AGIGWYRKTIKTD
-117 IKADERLFLEFDG
+117 IAPDERLFLEFDG

-136 VYINGKLAGY
+136 VYVNGKLAGF

-152 GFSYDITD
+152 GFTYDISDLVT
-160 FVKPGTDAVVAVR
+160 PGADATVAVR

-195 QVRKDA
+195 LVRKNA
-201 CHIPMDGVFASFDD
+201 CHIPAQGTFISYED
-215 GKLNV
+215 GKLNIKTTIFNASA
-220 KATVSNRSDKSRKVK
+220 KARTIK
-235 LQFVL
+235 LQYSL
-240 KDADGKVVTRGNGAE
+240 KDAKGKVVAKGNSSDILVEAGGQADFSGA
-255 VQIAPGEQVELASSV
+255 IKVED
-270 ALKSP
+270 P
-275 HLWSLDDPY
+275 QLWSTDNPY
-284 LYTLEVSLSD
+284 LYTVQVEVLE
-294 GRKEIDSETVTTGL
+294 GRKQLDSESVTAGL
-308 RTICFDNEK
+308 RTIRFDNEK

-336 AGALGTVVPASVWE
+336 AGGLGTAVPASVWE
-350 YRLQQLRKLGVNAI
+350 YRLNQLRSLGVNAI

-369 PADPTLYD
+369 PADPVLME

-385 VMAESF
+385 FMAESF

-406 FYFDEWWEQDTRA
+406 LSFDEWWERDTRA
-419 MVEQS
+419 MVEQA
-424 RNHPSVVIYSV
+424 RNHPCVVIYSV

-441 NLNVPDGFEKYRKQQ
+441 NLNNPDGFEKYRKQQ
-456 DLVHSIDNTRPVT
+456 DLIHSIDNTRPVT

-474 PNSSGVYRNGFAEMM
+474 PNSSGVYKNGFAEMM

-568 PAGMQRASWWTAE
+568 PAGLQRASWWLSY
-581 PMVAFARHADNNGAG
+581 PYVAFARHADNNGAG
-596 ALVSDWTPADMDTY
+596 PLISDWTPADMDTY

-617 YSNCQEVDLWI
+617 YSNCQEVELLL
-628 NGEPQGRRPMPD
+628 NGESLGRQSMPN
-640 NARPALYNVNFTPG
+640 NARPALFTVNYNPG
-654 VINVRGYND
+654 KLEIVGYNN
-663 GIEAAKCYSVTVGDP
+663 GAEATRCFARTSGEPARIDM
-678 KNIVIEKIG
+678 ERIG
-687 GRAGTG
+687 GNRGSG

-699 LSVFIADAEGNV
+699 LSLFIADSEGNV
-711 CPNNDCRIELKV
+711 CPNNDFRIELSV
-723 DGADLIAVD
+723 TGAELIAVD

-737 AHETTHKSAV
+737 AHETSHKSSV
-747 FNTYQGRMIAYIRR
+747 FSTYQGRMVVYIRR
-761 TSDSGRVT
+761 TSDSVT
-769 VTATDCSSAAA
+769 VTASGDTLSGKAT
-780 LKGSVVF
+780 F

>member
-1 MVEYVICRKLTE
+1 ML
-13 NSTILYK
+13 
-20 FVSEIKSGIMRKFL
+20 MRKIIL
-34 IVTLLLLP
+34 VLAVLLP
-42 LCIMGREVR
+42 LLAGARKVQGI
-51 SLDAG
+51 DDG
-56 WQFLLSDASIDEI
+56 WQFLLGDMPVEELEGST
-69 FQIDGWRN
+69 GWRSVN
-77 VDVPHDWSI
+77 VPHDWSI
-86 EGEFDRSNPTGQG
+86 EGEFDRNSPTGQG

-104 AGIGWYRKKIKTD
+104 AGIGWYRKTIKTG
-117 IKADERLFLEFDG
+117 IAPDERLFLEFDG
-130 VMACSS
+130 VMACSG
-136 VYINGKLAGY
+136 VYVNGKLAGY

-160 FVKPGTDAVVAVR
+160 LVTPGTDATVMVR

-182 RWYTGSGINRHVR
+182 RWYTGCGINRHVR
-195 QVRKDA
+195 LVHKNV
-201 CHIPMDGVFASFDD
+201 CHIPMDGVFASFADD
-215 GKLNV
+215 KLNV
-220 KATVSNRSDKSRKVK
+220 KVTVSNTSDKSRKVTP
-235 LQFVL
+235 QFVL
-240 KDADGKVVTRGNGAE
+240 KDADGKVVTRGNGAD
-255 VQIAPGEQVELASSV
+255 VQIASGEQMELVSNV
-270 ALKSP
+270 AVKSP

-284 LYTLEVSLSD
+284 LYTLEVSIFD

-308 RTICFDNEK
+308 RTIRFDNEK

-336 AGALGTVVPASVWE
+336 AGALGTAVPVSVWE

-406 FYFDEWWEQDTRA
+406 LYFDEWWERDTRA
-419 MVEQS
+419 MVEQA
-424 RNHPSVVIYSV
+424 RNHPCVVIYSV

-441 NLNVPDGFEKYRKQQ
+441 NLNVPEGFDKYRKQQ
-456 DLVHSIDNTRPVT
+456 DLIHELDPSRPVT

-496 RVDELKAYHDAHPEK
+496 RVDELKAYHEAHPEK

-568 PAGMQRASWWTAE
+568 PTGLQRASWWTKE

-596 ALVSDWTPADMDTY
+596 PLVTDWTPADMDTY

-617 YSNCQEVDLWI
+617 YSNCQEVDVWI
-628 NGEPQGRRPMPD
+628 NGEPQGRKPMPD
-640 NARPALYNVNFTPG
+640 KARPALYNVNFTPG
-654 VINVRGYND
+654 IIDVIGYND
-663 GIEAAKCYSVTVGDP
+663 DYEAAKCYSVTVGDP

-687 GRAGTG
+687 GHAGTG

-699 LSVFIADAEGNV
+699 LSVFIADDEGNV

-723 DGADLIAVD
+723 EGAELIAVD

-737 AHETTHKSAV
+737 AHDTSHKSTV

-761 TSDSGRVT
+761 TSDSGNVT
-769 VTATDCSSAAA
+769 ITATDCSSAAA
-780 LKGSVVF
+780 LKGSNIF

>member
-1 MVEYVICRKLTE
+1 MRKL
-13 NSTILYK
+13 
-20 FVSEIKSGIMRKFL
+20 L
-34 IVTLLLLP
+34 IITLLLLP
-42 LCIMGREVR
+42 LCIVGREVR

-56 WQFLLSDASIDEI
+56 WEFVLNDASIEELPEI
-69 FQIDGWRN
+69 EGWRTL
-77 VDVPHDWSI
+77 DVPHDWSI

-104 AGIGWYRKKIKTD
+104 AGIGWYKKTIKTD
-117 IKADERLFLEFDG
+117 IKPDERLFLEFDG

-136 VYINGKLAGY
+136 VYVDGQLTGY

-152 GFSYDITD
+152 GFTYDITEL
-160 FVKPGTDAVVAVR
+160 VTPGKESTIAVR

-182 RWYTGSGINRHVR
+182 RWYTGCGINRHVR
-195 QVRKDA
+195 MVSKNA
-201 CHIPMDGVFASFDD
+201 CFFPTNGVFVSYQD
-215 GKLNV
+215 GKINI
-220 KATVSNRSDKSRKVK
+220 KANVSNASDKSHIIKF
-235 LQFVL
+235 QYSL
-240 KDADGKVVTRGNGAE
+240 KDNKGKVVAKGNSSDTRVGA
-255 VQIAPGEQVELASSV
+255 GEQAEANGSLEVKE
-270 ALKSP
+270 P
-275 HLWSLDDPY
+275 QLWSPENPY
-284 LYTLEVSLSD
+284 LYTVEVEVLE
-294 GRKEIDSETVTTGL
+294 GRKQLDMETVSTGL
-308 RTICFDNEK
+308 RTIRFDNEK

-336 AGALGTVVPASVWE
+336 AGALGTAVPASVWE
-350 YRLQQLRKLGVNAI
+350 YRLQQLRRLGVNAI

-369 PADPTLYD
+369 PADPALMD

-401 EKGYN
+401 ERGYN
-406 FYFDEWWEQDTRA
+406 LYFDEWWEQDTRA

-424 RNHPSVVIYSV
+424 RNHPCVVIYSV

-441 NLNVPDGFEKYRKQQ
+441 NLDSPEGFDKYRKQQ
-456 DLVHSIDNTRPVT
+456 DLVHSIDPTRPVT

-568 PAGMQRASWWTAE
+568 PAGLQRASWWASE

-596 ALVSDWTPADMDTY
+596 ALISDWTPADMDTY

-617 YSNCQEVDLWI
+617 YSNCKEVELLV
-628 NGEPQGRRPMPD
+628 NGDSQGRKSMPD
-640 NARPALYNVNFTPG
+640 NARPALYNVNFNPG
-654 VINVRGYND
+654 VIDVIGYDD
-663 GIEAAKCYSVTVGDP
+663 GILPVHSTSVTVGDP
-678 KNIVIEKIG
+678 RKIGIEKVG

-699 LSVFIADAEGNV
+699 LSVFIADDEGNV
-711 CPNNDCRIELKV
+711 CPNNDCKIELKV
-723 DGADLIAVD
+723 EGAELIAVD

-737 AHETTHKSAV
+737 AHDTSHKNHV
-747 FNTYQGRMIAYIRR
+747 FSTYQGRMVAYIRR
-761 TSDSGRVT
+761 ISDKGTVK
-769 VTATDCSSAAA
+769 VTATDCSSATA
-780 LKGSVVF
+780 LKGSAFF

>member
-1 MVEYVICRKLTE
+1 MKKVLLFLMLLPVGLMARETRSIDK
-13 NSTILYK
+13 NWK
-20 FVSEIKSGIMRKFL
+20 FV
-34 IVTLLLLP
+34 
-42 LCIMGREVR
+42 
-51 SLDAG
+51 
-56 WQFLLSDASIDEI
+56 LSDATIDQLAGVE
-69 FQIDGWRN
+69 GWRT

-86 EGEFDRSNPTGQG
+86 EGEFDRSNPSGQG

-104 AGIGWYRKKIKTD
+104 TGIGWYRKTIKAD
-117 IKADERLFLEFDG
+117 IGADERLFLEFDG

-136 VYINGKLAGY
+136 VYVDGKLAGY

-152 GFSYDITD
+152 GFTYDITD
-160 FVKPGTDAVVAVR
+160 LVTPGMDAVIAVK

-195 QVRKDA
+195 LVSKSS
-201 CHIPMDGVFASFDD
+201 CHIPMNGAF
-215 GKLNV
+215 
-220 KATVSNRSDKSRKVK
+220 VSYN
-235 LQFVL
+235 
-240 KDADGKVVTRGNGAE
+240 DGKVEIRTTVANTSKSSTKVSLRYILKDSDGKTVASGNSSAVHIEAGSQTE
-255 VQIAPGEQVELASSV
+255 VSGSIDI
-270 ALKSP
+270 KNP
-275 HLWSLDDPY
+275 HLWSIDDPY
-284 LYTLEVSLSD
+284 LYTLEVSVMD
-294 GRKEIDSETVTTGL
+294 GRKELDAETVTTGL
-308 RTICFDNEK
+308 RTIRFDNEK

-336 AGALGTVVPASVWE
+336 AGAMGTAVPASVWE
-350 YRLQQLRKLGVNAI
+350 YRLQQLRKLGVNAV

-369 PADPTLYD
+369 PADPTLMD

-406 FYFDEWWEQDTRA
+406 LYFDEWWEADTRA
-419 MVEQS
+419 MVEQT

-441 NLNVPDGFEKYRKQQ
+441 NLNNEQGFDKYRKQQ
-456 DLVHSIDNTRPVT
+456 DLVHTIDPTRPVT

-532 SLCGQFLWAGIDYL
+532 SLSGQFLWAGIDYL

-551 PQVMWSTSLL
+551 PQVMWSTALL
-561 DVTGGVK
+561 DVTGGIK
-568 PAGMQRASWWTAE
+568 PTGLQRASWWTKE
-581 PMVAFARHADNNGAG
+581 PMVAFARHVDNNGAG

-617 YSNCQEVDLWI
+617 YSNCREVELFV
-628 NGEPQGRRPMPD
+628 NGESQGRKTMSD
-640 NARPALYNVNFTPG
+640 NARPTLFNINFNSG
-654 VINVRGYND
+654 R
-663 GIEAAKCYSVTVGDP
+663 IEAVGYIDGREAARYTSVTADEP
-678 KNIVIEKIG
+678 ALINIEKAG
-687 GRAGTG
+687 GRTGT
-693 FDDVEI
+693 
-699 LSVFIADAEGNV
+699 
-711 CPNNDCRIELKV
+711 
-723 DGADLIAVD
+723 
-732 NADVL
+732 VL
-737 AHETTHKSAV
+737 MML
-747 FNTYQGRMIAYIRR
+747 R
-761 TSDSGRVT
+761 
-769 VTATDCSSAAA
+769 
-780 LKGSVVF
+780 

>member
-1 MVEYVICRKLTE
+1 MRKLLFAL
-13 NSTILYK
+13 TIL
-20 FVSEIKSGIMRKFL
+20 MP
-34 IVTLLLLP
+34 LLAGARDVQS
-42 LCIMGREVR
+42 M
-51 SLDAG
+51 DNG
-56 WQFLLSDASIDEI
+56 WQFLLGDVPLEELDNST
-69 FQIDGWRN
+69 GWRQVN
-77 VDVPHDWSI
+77 VPHDWSI

-104 AGIGWYRKKIKTD
+104 AGIGWYRKTIKTN
-117 IKADERLFLEFDG
+117 IGPDERLFLEFDG

-136 VYINGKLAGY
+136 VYVDGKLAGY

-152 GFSYDITD
+152 GFTYDITD
-160 FVKPGTDAVVAVR
+160 LVTPGKDAVVAVR

-195 QVRKDA
+195 LVRKNA
-201 CHIPMDGVFASFDD
+201 CHIPMDGVFVSFDD

-220 KATVSNRSDKSRKVK
+220 KATISNSSDKPRKVR
-235 LQFVL
+235 LQFLL
-240 KDADGKVVTRGNGAE
+240 KDAGGKVVTRGNGSD
-255 VQIAPGEQVELASSV
+255 VQIAPGDQTELTLNAAV
-270 ALKSP
+270 KSP

-284 LYTLEVSLSD
+284 LYTLDVSLSD
-294 GRKEIDSETVTTGL
+294 GRNEIDSYTVSTGL
-308 RTICFDNEK
+308 RTIRFDNEK

-336 AGALGTVVPASVWE
+336 AGALGTAVPASVWE
-350 YRLQQLRKLGVNAI
+350 YRLEQLRGLGVNAI

-369 PADPTLYD
+369 PADPVLME

-385 VMAESF
+385 FMAESF

-406 FYFDEWWEQDTRA
+406 LYFDEWWEPDTRA
-419 MVEQS
+419 MVEQA
-424 RNHPSVVIYSV
+424 RNHPCVVIYSV

-441 NLNVPDGFEKYRKQQ
+441 NLNNPDGFEKYRKQQ
-456 DLVHSIDNTRPVT
+456 DLIHSLDSTRPVT

-474 PNSSGVYRNGFAEMM
+474 PNSSGVYKNGFAEMM

-561 DVTGGVK
+561 DVTGGIK
-568 PAGMQRASWWTAE
+568 PAGLQRASWWLDS
-581 PMVAFARHADNNGAG
+581 PYVAFARHADNNGAG
-596 ALVSDWTPADMDTY
+596 PLISDWTPADMDTY

-617 YSNCQEVDLWI
+617 YSNCQEVELLL
-628 NGEPQGRRPMPD
+628 NGESLGRQPMPD
-640 NARPALYNVNFTPG
+640 NARPALFTVNFNPG
-654 VINVRGYND
+654 KLEIVGYNNNVETTRCFA
-663 GIEAAKCYSVTVGDP
+663 GTAGEPVRIHMER
-678 KNIVIEKIG
+678 IG
-687 GRAGTG
+687 GNAGSG

-699 LSVFIADAEGNV
+699 LSLFIADSEGNV
-711 CPNNDCRIELKV
+711 CPNNDCRIQLSV
-723 DGADLIAVD
+723 TGAELIAVD

-737 AHETTHKSAV
+737 AHETSHKSLE
-747 FNTYQGRMIAYIRR
+747 FSTYQGRMVVYIRR
-761 TSDSGRVT
+761 TSDSVT
-769 VTATDCSSAAA
+769 VTATGDTLSGKAT
-780 LKGSVVF
+780 F

>member
-1 MVEYVICRKLTE
+1 MRKL
-13 NSTILYK
+13 LLAL
-20 FVSEIKSGIMRKFL
+20 IMS
-34 IVTLLLLP
+34 IP
-42 LCIMGREVR
+42 LFALARE
-51 SLDAG
+51 SQSIDNG
-56 WQFLLSDASIDEI
+56 WQFVLSDVSIDELPEVE
-69 FQIDGWRN
+69 GWRQ

-86 EGEFDRSNPTGQG
+86 EGEFDRGNPTGQG

-104 AGIGWYRKKIKTD
+104 AGIGWYRKTIKTD
-117 IKADERLFLEFDG
+117 IASDERLFLEFDG

-136 VYINGKLAGY
+136 VYVNGKLAGY

-160 FVKPGTDAVVAVR
+160 LVTPGNDAVVAVR

-195 QVRKDA
+195 LVRKNA
-201 CHIPMDGVFASFDD
+201 CHIPMDGVFVTFDD

-220 KATVSNRSDKSRKVK
+220 KATVSNTSDKSRKVR
-235 LQFVL
+235 LQLVL
-240 KDADGKVVTRGNGAE
+240 KDADGKVVTRGNGSD
-255 VQIAPGEQVELASSV
+255 VQIAPGEHTELALNAAV
-270 ALKSP
+270 KSP
-275 HLWSLDDPY
+275 HFWSLDDPY

-294 GRKEIDSETVTTGL
+294 GRKEMDSETVTTGL
-308 RTICFDNEK
+308 RTIRYDNEK

-336 AGALGTVVPASVWE
+336 AGALGTAVPASVWE
-350 YRLQQLRKLGVNAI
+350 YRLEKLRSLGVNAI

-369 PADPTLYD
+369 PADPVLMN

-385 VMAESF
+385 FMAESF
-391 DTWNT
+391 DTWNS

-406 FYFDEWWEQDTRA
+406 LYFDEWWERDTRA
-419 MVEQS
+419 MVEQA
-424 RNHPSVVIYSV
+424 RNHPCVVIYSV

-441 NLNVPDGFEKYRKQQ
+441 NLNTAEGFEKYRKQQ
-456 DLVHSIDNTRPVT
+456 DLIHTLDNTRPVT

-474 PNSSGVYRNGFAEMM
+474 PNSSGVYKNGFAEMM

-568 PAGMQRASWWTAE
+568 PAGLQRASWWTNE
-581 PMVAFARHADNNGAG
+581 PMVAYARHADNNGAG
-596 ALVSDWTPADMDTY
+596 PLVSDWTPADMDTY

-640 NARPALYNVNFTPG
+640 NARPAIYNVNYYQG
-654 VINVRGYND
+654 IIDVRGYND
-663 GIEAAKCYSVTVGDP
+663 GELAAKCYTVTVGNP
-678 KNIVIEKIG
+678 THIGIEKIG
-687 GRAGTG
+687 GNAGTG

-699 LSVFIADAEGNV
+699 LSVFIADGEGNV
-711 CPNNDCRIELKV
+711 CPNNDCRIELSV
-723 DGADLIAVD
+723 SGAELIAVD
-732 NADVL
+732 NADVM
-737 AHETTHKSAV
+737 AHDSSHKSTA

-761 TSDSGRVT
+761 TSGSVT
-769 VTATDCSSAAA
+769 VTATGGPLSGKAT
-780 LKGSVVF
+780 F

>member
-1 MVEYVICRKLTE
+1 
-13 NSTILYK
+13 
-20 FVSEIKSGIMRKFL
+20 MRKYIFL
-34 IVTLLLLP
+34 LSILISYAVVA
-42 LCIMGREVR
+42 RESR
-51 SLDAG
+51 SLDNG
-56 WQFLLSDASIDEI
+56 WEFVLSDATID
-69 FQIDGWRN
+69 QLAGVDGWRT

-86 EGEFDRSNPTGQG
+86 EGEFDRSNPSGQG

-104 AGIGWYRKKIKTD
+104 AGIGWYRKSIRAD
-117 IKADERLFLEFDG
+117 FGVDERLFLEFDG

-136 VYINGKLAGY
+136 VFVNGKLAGY

-152 GFSYDITD
+152 GFTYDITD
-160 FVKPGTDAVVAVR
+160 LVTPGKDAVIAVK

-195 QVRKDA
+195 LVSKNT
-201 CHIPMDGVFASFDD
+201 CHIPMNGAFVSFND
-215 GKLNV
+215 GKIDI
-220 KATVSNRSDKSRKVK
+220 KTTVANMAKTGTKVS
-235 LQFVL
+235 LQYIL
-240 KDADGKVVTRGNGAE
+240 KDADGKTAARGNSPASQIEAGSQTE
-255 VQIAPGEQVELASSV
+255 VSGSIDI
-270 ALKSP
+270 KNP
-275 HLWSLDDPY
+275 HLWSIDDPY
-284 LYTLEVSLSD
+284 LYTLEVSVME
-294 GRKEIDSETVTTGL
+294 GRKQLDTETVTTGL
-308 RTICFDNEK
+308 RTIRFDNEK

-323 QNIKMY
+323 QNMKMY

-336 AGALGTVVPASVWE
+336 AGALGTAVPASVWE
-350 YRLQQLRKLGVNAI
+350 YRLQQLRKLGVNAV

-369 PADPTLYD
+369 PADPTLME

-406 FYFDEWWEQDTRA
+406 LYFDEWWEADTRA
-419 MVEQS
+419 MVEQA

-441 NLNVPDGFEKYRKQQ
+441 NLNNEQGFDKYRKQQ
-456 DLVHSIDNTRPVT
+456 DLVHSLDNTRPVT

-561 DVTGGVK
+561 DATGGVK
-568 PAGMQRASWWTAE
+568 PAGLQRGSWWMNE
-581 PMVAFARHADNNGAG
+581 PMVAFARHTDNNGAG
-596 ALVSDWTPADMDTY
+596 ALISDWTPADLDTY

-617 YSNCQEVDLWI
+617 YSNCQEVDVWI
-628 NGEPQGRRPMPD
+628 NGEPQGRKPMPD

-654 VINVRGYND
+654 VIDVRGYND
-663 GIEAAKCYSVTVGDP
+663 GTEAAKCYSVTVGDP
-678 KNIVIEKIG
+678 QKIVIEKIG

-699 LSVFIADAEGNV
+699 LSVFIADDEGNV

-723 DGADLIAVD
+723 EGAALIAVD

-737 AHETTHKSAV
+737 AHETSHKSAV
-747 FNTYQGRMIAYIRR
+747 FNTYQGRMTAYIRR
-761 TSDSGRVT
+761 TSATGKVT

-780 LKGSVVF
+780 LKGTATF

>member
-1 MVEYVICRKLTE
+1 
-13 NSTILYK
+13 
-20 FVSEIKSGIMRKFL
+20 MRK
-34 IVTLLLLP
+34 VLLALGLLAFS
-42 LCIMGREVR
+42 CSWTAARESQ
-51 SLDAG
+51 SLDKGWEFVLSPAG
-56 WQFLLSDASIDEI
+56 IDELSAV
-69 FQIDGWRN
+69 DGWRT

-104 AGIGWYRKKIKTD
+104 AGTGWYRKTIKTD
-117 IKADERLFLEFDG
+117 IKADERLLLEFDG

-136 VYINGKLAGY
+136 VYVNGKLAGY

-152 GFSYDITD
+152 GFTYDITD
-160 FVKPGTDAVVAVR
+160 LITPGKDAIIAVR

-195 QVRKDA
+195 LVRKNA
-201 CHIPMDGVFASFDD
+201 CHIPMDGVFVSYDD
-215 GKLNV
+215 DKLNV
-220 KATVSNRSDKSRKVK
+220 KATVSNTSDKSRKVK
-235 LQFVL
+235 LQFLL
-240 KDADGKVVTRGNGAE
+240 KDADGKVVTRGNGTD
-255 VQIAPGEQVELASSV
+255 VQIAPGEQAELTLNAAV
-270 ALKSP
+270 KSP

-284 LYTLEVSLSD
+284 LYTVETSIIE
-294 GRKEIDSETVTTGL
+294 GKKELDIETTTIGL
-308 RTICFDNEK
+308 RTIRFDNET
-317 GFFLNG
+317 GFWLNG
-323 QNIKMY
+323 KNIKMY

-336 AGALGTVVPASVWE
+336 AGALGTAVPASVWE
-350 YRLQQLRKLGVNAI
+350 YRLQQLRKLGVNAV

-369 PADPTLYD
+369 PADPAFMT
-377 LCDRMGFL
+377 LCDRMGLLF
-385 VMAESF
+385 MAESF
-391 DTWNT
+391 DTWNS

-406 FYFDEWWEQDTRA
+406 LYFDEWWERDTRA
-419 MVEQS
+419 MVEQA
-424 RNHPSVVIYSV
+424 RNHPCVVIYSV

-441 NLNVPDGFEKYRKQQ
+441 NLNNPDGFDKYRRQQ
-456 DLVHSIDNTRPVT
+456 DLIHELDPTRPVT

-551 PQVMWSTSLL
+551 PQVMWSTALL
-561 DVTGGVK
+561 DATGNVK
-568 PAGMQRASWWTAE
+568 PTGLQRASWWTSE

-596 ALVSDWTPADMDTY
+596 ELVSDWTPADMDTY

-628 NGEPQGRRPMPD
+628 NGEPQGRKPMPD
-640 NARPALYNVNFTPG
+640 NARPALYNVNYNPG
-654 VINVRGYND
+654 IISIRGYND
-663 GIEAAKCYSVTVGDP
+663 GVLAAKCDSVTVGNP
-678 KNIVIEKIG
+678 THIGIEKTG
-687 GRAGTG
+687 GKAGTG

-699 LSVFIADAEGNV
+699 LSVFIADGEGNV
-711 CPNNDCRIELKV
+711 CPNNECRIELSV
-723 DGADLIAVD
+723 TGADLIAVD

-737 AHETTHKSAV
+737 AHETSHRSAI
-747 FNTYQGRMIAYIRR
+747 FNTYKGRMIAYIRR
-761 TSDSGRVT
+761 TSNSDKVT
-769 VTATDCSSAAA
+769 VTATDCSSAAQ
-780 LKGSVVF
+780 LKGSISF

>member
-1 MVEYVICRKLTE
+1 
-13 NSTILYK
+13 
-20 FVSEIKSGIMRKFL
+20 MRKA
-34 IVTLLLLP
+34 LLLLG
-42 LCIMGREVR
+42 LLAFSLSWMAARESQ
-51 SLDAG
+51 SLDKGWEFILSSAG
-56 WQFLLSDASIDEI
+56 IDEI
-69 FQIDGWRN
+69 SAVDGWRT

-104 AGIGWYRKKIKTD
+104 AGTGWYRKTIKTD

-136 VYINGKLAGY
+136 VYVNGKLAGY

-152 GFSYDITD
+152 GFTYDITD
-160 FVKPGTDAVVAVR
+160 LITPGKDAVIAVR

-195 QVRKDA
+195 LVRKNA
-201 CHIPMDGVFASFDD
+201 CHFPMDGVFVSFDD
-215 GKLNV
+215 GNLNV
-220 KATVSNRSDKSRKVK
+220 KAIVSNSSDKSLKIK
-235 LQFVL
+235 LQSVL
-240 KDADGKVVTRGNGAE
+240 KDADGKVVTRDNGKD
-255 VQIAPGEQVELASSV
+255 VQIAPGEQAELTLNATV
-270 ALKSP
+270 KSP
-275 HLWSLDDPY
+275 HLWSLDAPY
-284 LYTLEVSLSD
+284 LYTVETSIVD
-294 GRKEIDSETVTTGL
+294 GKKELDIETTTIGL
-308 RTICFDNEK
+308 RTIRFDNET
-317 GFFLNG
+317 GFWLNG
-323 QNIKMY
+323 KNIKMY

-336 AGALGTVVPASVWE
+336 AGALGTAVPASVWE
-350 YRLQQLRKLGVNAI
+350 YRLEQLRKVGVNAI

-369 PADPTLYD
+369 PADPAFMT

-385 VMAESF
+385 FMAESF
-391 DTWNT
+391 DTWNS

-406 FYFDEWWEQDTRA
+406 LYFDEWWERDTRA
-419 MVEQS
+419 MVEQA
-424 RNHPSVVIYSV
+424 RNHPCLVIYSV

-441 NLNVPDGFEKYRKQQ
+441 NLNNPDGFDKYRRQQ
-456 DLVHSIDNTRPVT
+456 DLIHKLDPTRPVT

-551 PQVMWSTSLL
+551 PQVMWSTALL
-561 DVTGGVK
+561 DVTGNVK
-568 PAGMQRASWWTAE
+568 PTGLQRASWWLNY
-581 PMVAFARHADNNGAG
+581 PYVAFARHADNNGAG
-596 ALVSDWTPADMDTY
+596 PLISDWTPADMDTY

-628 NGEPQGRRPMPD
+628 NGEPQGRKPMPD
-640 NARPALYNVNFTPG
+640 NARPALYNVNYNQG
-654 VINVRGYND
+654 IISIRGYND
-663 GIEAAKCYSVTVGDP
+663 GVLVAKCDSVTVGNP
-678 KNIVIEKIG
+678 THIGIEKTG
-687 GRAGTG
+687 GKAGTG

-711 CPNNDCRIELKV
+711 CPNNDCNIELKV
-723 DGADLIAVD
+723 EGADLIAVD
-732 NADVL
+732 NADVM
-737 AHETTHKSAV
+737 AHDTSHKSTS

-761 TSDSGRVT
+761 TSDSGKVT

-780 LKGSVVF
+780 LKGSITF

>member
-1 MVEYVICRKLTE
+1 MRKILFAL
-13 NSTILYK
+13 TIL
-20 FVSEIKSGIMRKFL
+20 MP
-34 IVTLLLLP
+34 LLAGARDVQS
-42 LCIMGREVR
+42 I
-51 SLDAG
+51 DNG
-56 WQFLLSDASIDEI
+56 WQFLLGDLSLEELDGST
-69 FQIDGWRN
+69 GWRQ

-104 AGIGWYRKKIKTD
+104 AGIGWYRKTIKTD
-117 IKADERLFLEFDG
+117 IAPDERLFLEFDG

-136 VYINGKLAGY
+136 VYVNGKLAGY

-152 GFSYDITD
+152 GFTYDITELIT
-160 FVKPGTDAVVAVR
+160 PGKDAVVAVR

-195 QVRKDA
+195 LVRKNA
-201 CHIPMDGVFASFDD
+201 CHISMDGVFVSFDD

-220 KATVSNRSDKSRKVK
+220 KATVSNTSDKSRKVK

-240 KDADGKVVTRGNGAE
+240 KDADGKVVTRENGSD
-255 VQIAPGEQVELASSV
+255 VQIALGERTELTSNAAV
-270 ALKSP
+270 KSP

-284 LYTLEVSLSD
+284 LYTLEVSIYD
-294 GRKEIDSETVTTGL
+294 GRKEIDSETITTGL
-308 RTICFDNEK
+308 RTIRFDNEN

-336 AGALGTVVPASVWE
+336 AGALGTAVPASVWE
-350 YRLQQLRKLGVNAI
+350 YRLLQLRKLGVNAI

-369 PADPTLYD
+369 PADPAFME

-385 VMAESF
+385 FMAESF
-391 DTWNT
+391 DTWNS

-406 FYFDEWWEQDTRA
+406 LYFDEWWEADTRA
-419 MVEQS
+419 MVEQA
-424 RNHPSVVIYSV
+424 RNHPCVVIYSI

-441 NLNVPDGFEKYRKQQ
+441 NLNTAEGFEKYRKQQ
-456 DLVHSIDNTRPVT
+456 NMIHSLDSTRPVT

-474 PNSSGVYRNGFAEMM
+474 PNSSGVYKNGFAEMM

-568 PAGMQRASWWTAE
+568 PAGMQRASWWTSE
-581 PMVAFARHADNNGAG
+581 PMVAYARHADNNGAG
-596 ALVSDWTPADMDTY
+596 PLISDWTPADMDTY

-628 NGEPQGRRPMPD
+628 NGEPQGRRTMPD
-640 NARPALYNVNFTPG
+640 NARPAIYNVNYYQG
-654 VINVRGYND
+654 IIDVRGYND
-663 GIEAAKCYSVTVGDP
+663 GVLAAKCYTVTVGNP
-678 KNIVIEKIG
+678 THIGIEKIG
-687 GRAGTG
+687 GKAGTG

-699 LSVFIADAEGNV
+699 LSVFIADGEGNV
-711 CPNNDCRIELKV
+711 CPNNDCRIELSV
-723 DGADLIAVD
+723 SGAELIAVD
-732 NADVL
+732 NADVM
-737 AHETTHKSAV
+737 AHDTSHKSTA

-761 TSDSGRVT
+761 TSASGKVT

-780 LKGSVVF
+780 LKGSVFF